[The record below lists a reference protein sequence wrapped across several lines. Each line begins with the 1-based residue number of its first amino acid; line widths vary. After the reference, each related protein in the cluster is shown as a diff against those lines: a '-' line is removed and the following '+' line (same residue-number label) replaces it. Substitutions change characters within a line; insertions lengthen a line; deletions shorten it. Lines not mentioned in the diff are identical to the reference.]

1 MPSSTTPLQAEYD
14 ELKSRGLALDL
25 TRGKPSPAQ
34 LDLSK
39 ALLNLDLGDDFRDES
54 GTDLRN
60 YGGSDGILELR
71 RIFGELLDIPA
82 ERLLAGNNASL
93 AFMHDVL

>member
-1 MPSSTTPLQAEYD
+1 MPSSTTPLQAAYD

-39 ALLNLDLGDDFRDES
+39 ALLNLDL
-54 GTDLRN
+54 
-60 YGGSDGILELR
+60 
-71 RIFGELLDIPA
+71 
-82 ERLLAGNNASL
+82 
-93 AFMHDVL
+93 VLTR